1 MEPDLTAFSYRKTI
15 FSVLSAAFFA
25 LCGAASAVT
34 PGLLDG
40 AGAAAESAVERFAA
54 AGEYAEAGWLSMVY
68 VGDEDGAGRFFERA
82 LALDPGDADAIEGA
96 AWLALTRG
104 DMARAYGL
112 WTDYIGRYPDRP
124 EAEALACHITLFDGT
139 IPEYTNAAGVLLA
152 AAREPNASASFKD
165 AARAAAAELL
175 LDADLRD
182 EAEEVLSASGYL
194 TGWEVCGVYG
204 RTGMYDLFYE
214 FPVEKNPESTPDVTY
229 GPGEWIRSEDNEYTL
244 DFYGILGTSDGVAFA
259 KKVIDVAGGPALLEV
274 TGDDYFVVF
283 YNGTEVLRHTPD
295 GDIARHVH
303 RARLELPPGPARLL
317 IKTRPNYDNTYS
329 VDNYWNLGV
338 RLLDPDTLEP
348 LTINASVAG
357 NYDSVPVVSEM
368 EEQPSENLAD
378 NLYVALILADEGDY
392 DEAVERIDR
401 LVVEA
406 PGCSLFHTISAY
418 IRLTSGTS
426 FWAAGARSQLRFA
439 EVEDPKNVLAVEE
452 LGVFASAEGKR
463 DEALEKYRE
472 VLDIRPDYVSAI
484 CSIAELTRK
493 EEWEPETLRT
503 CEQALELNPD
513 AHRGLRVLG
522 GYYYDNDNLPA
533 AAEYYERYTR
543 LKARDRDVRLRLA
556 EIYIFLGRLTDAR
569 LQYERV
575 LESDPY
581 EEGGYFGL
589 ADVAVRSDGPSGAV
603 RYLERGCLR
612 AGWSAALHKEFGKA
626 LIRNGENER
635 GNEELLRALEL
646 NPSDWKLRRRLI
658 REGVVEPDAVDRE
671 LTVDLDRYLKAELDA
686 GEYPLSDSVMLL
698 DQLAVYLDLDF
709 SFREE
714 NHNLIWILND
724 EGRERWGEIMIMDDP
739 GTEIVEAR
747 TFMPDGGYL
756 DATSIKK
763 NNGQNIISMEGV
775 GSGSILEVEYNL
787 NIDRRMVFDLLH
799 FYSNPFYLQEVG
811 ETLLDTKYIF
821 IIPDDVRHAGKPKFG
836 KYNGGMKSREIRGK
850 GRTAYVFEKRDSSAV
865 KLEAMAPP
873 PRTYLPYVTVS
884 TIPDMG
890 VVADW
895 YRGTIWGKKRL
906 DDRLRTELAAAVEG
920 AEGDKEKAKAVYR
933 YVVSVI
939 ESMGGS
945 VFYPRDVRTVAFNRN
960 GSTAERALMISAMLD
975 ELGIENELV
984 LLGTTGG
991 KEDWG
996 VPSPELFDTILVY
1009 LPTIDGGT
1017 YLDPMND
1024 SFAFGDYWS
1033 SCYGKRALY
1042 ITEGGYRFGV
1052 VPKIPF
1058 ENDSFVLK
1066 MTANM
1071 AENGRTEIK
1080 GRREFHGL
1088 RGSYRQVFRN
1098 PEDADRNVELNL
1110 SDIFEAATINDYGF
1124 ENLVNMND
1132 VFAITFDV
1140 VVPTFGK
1147 LRGDRIVVPSVPY
1160 DFTLSSIYVTSTE
1173 RELPLH
1179 IERPEA
1185 YIDEVE
1191 VVPPAGYS
1199 LADLPNNVHFKGPLS
1214 EYRAEYTLESG
1225 AVFVRRE
1232 LFLDRGDMSPSDFK
1246 KFAKFCKEVDK
1257 SERREM
1263 IFVPGPTE

>member
-1 MEPDLTAFSYRKTI
+1 LNAFSYRKTI
-15 FSVLSAAFFA
+15 FSALSAAFFA
-25 LCGAASAVT
+25 LNGAASAVT

-40 AGAAAESAVERFAA
+40 GGAAAESAVDRFAA

-68 VGDEDGAGRFFERA
+68 VGDEDGAAAFFEKA
-82 LALDPGDADAIEGA
+82 LSVDRGDADALEGA
-96 AWLALTRG
+96 AWLSLTRG

-112 WTDYIGRYPDRP
+112 WTEYIGRYPDSP
-124 EAEALACHITLFDGT
+124 EAEALARHIKLFEGT
-139 IPEYTNAAGVLLA
+139 VEEYTDAPSVLLA
-152 AAREPNASASFKD
+152 AAREANASASFRD
-165 AARAAAAELL
+165 AARATAAELL
-175 LDADLRD
+175 LDSDLRD
-182 EAEEVLSASGYL
+182 EDEEVLSASGYL
-194 TGWEVCGVYG
+194 TGWYVCGVYG
-204 RTGMYDLFYE
+204 RAGMYDLFYE

-229 GPGEWIRSEDNEYTL
+229 GPDEWIRTGDDEYSL
-244 DFYGILGTSDGVAFA
+244 DFYGILGTSDGVAYA
-259 KKVIDVAGGPALLEV
+259 KKTIDVAGGPALLEV
-274 TGDDYFVVF
+274 TGDDYFVAF
-283 YNGTEVLRHTPD
+283 YNGNEVLRHTPD

-303 RARLELPPGPARLL
+303 MVRLELSPGPARLL

-348 LTINASVAG
+348 LTISAPSAP
-357 NYDSVPVVSEM
+357 NYDSVPVVSEL
-368 EEQPSENLAD
+368 EEQPAENLAQ
-378 NLYVALILADEGDY
+378 NLYTALILADEGNY
-392 DEAVERIDR
+392 DDAVERIDK
-401 LVVEA
+401 LVAEA
-406 PGCSLFHTISAY
+406 PGCSLFHTISAR
-418 IRLTSGTS
+418 IRLMSGTS
-426 FWAAGARSQLRFA
+426 FWAAGARSQLKFA
-439 EVEDPKNVLAVEE
+439 EVEDPKNVLAIEE
-452 LGVFASAEGKR
+452 LGVLASVDGKR
-463 DEALEKYRE
+463 DEALEKYHE

-484 CSIAELTRK
+484 CGIAELTRK

-503 CEQALELNPD
+503 CERALKSNPD
-513 AHRGLRVLG
+513 AHRALKVLG

-533 AAEYYERYTR
+533 AVEYYERYMR
-543 LKARDRDVRLRLA
+543 LKAQDRDVRLRLA
-556 EIYIFLGRLTDAR
+556 ETYVLLGQLTDAR

-581 EEGGYFGL
+581 EEEGYLGL
-589 ADVAVRSDGPSGAV
+589 ADVAVRSGDPVGAV
-603 RYLERGCLR
+603 NYLERGCSR
-612 AGWSAALHKEFGKA
+612 SGWSATLHKEFGKA
-626 LIRNGENER
+626 LIRKGENER

-658 REGVVEPDAVDRE
+658 REGVIEPDAVDRE
-671 LTVDLDRYLKAELDA
+671 LAVDTEGYLEAERDA

-724 EGRERWGEIMIMDDP
+724 DGRERWGEIMIMDDP
-739 GTEIVEAR
+739 GTEILEAR
-747 TFMPDGGYL
+747 TFLPGGGYL

-775 GSGSILEVEYNL
+775 GAGSVLEVAYNL

-821 IIPDDVRHAGKPKFG
+821 VVPDDVRHAGNPRFG

-850 GRTAYVFEKRDSSAV
+850 GRTAYVFEKKDSPAV
-865 KLEAMAPP
+865 KLEEMAPP

-906 DDRLRTELAAAVEG
+906 DDRLKTELAAAIEG
-920 AEGDKEKAKAVYR
+920 AVSDKEKAKAVYR

-945 VFYPRDVRTVAFNRN
+945 VFYPRDVRSVAFNRN

-975 ELGIENELV
+975 ELGIDNELV

-991 KEDWG
+991 KEDWS
-996 VPSPELFDTILVY
+996 VPSPELFDTVLVY
-1009 LPTIDGGT
+1009 LPHVDGGT

-1033 SCYGKRALY
+1033 SCYGKKAVY
-1042 ITEGGYRFGV
+1042 INDHGYRFDV

-1066 MTANM
+1066 MSANM
-1071 AENGRTEIK
+1071 AENGRAEIK

-1088 RGSYRQVFRN
+1088 RGSYRQAFRN

-1124 ENLVNMND
+1124 ENLANMDD

-1147 LRGDRIVVPSVPY
+1147 LRGDKIVVPSVPY
-1160 DFTLSSIYVTSTE
+1160 DFALSSIYVTSTE

-1199 LADLPNNVHFKGPLS
+1199 LADLPGNVHFKGPLS
-1214 EYRAEYTLESG
+1214 EYRAEYTFEGGS
-1225 AVFVRRE
+1225 VSVRRE

-1246 KFAKFCKEVDK
+1246 KFAKFCKDVDK